1 MLKDK
6 NCEEF
11 LKIIGTKIDKL
22 LIFKIASDS
31 RFRSPQNILEIT
43 QNLQINS
50 EIIENFDDAFE
61 KIRQE
66 FSAQPTLILIC
77 GSLYFD
83 SEFLM
88 ENQKN

>member
-1 MLKDK
+1 M
-6 NCEEF
+6 
-11 LKIIGTKIDKL
+11 
-22 LIFKIASDS
+22 
-31 RFRSPQNILEIT
+31 
-43 QNLQINS
+43 LQINS

-77 GSLYFD
+77 GSLYFA